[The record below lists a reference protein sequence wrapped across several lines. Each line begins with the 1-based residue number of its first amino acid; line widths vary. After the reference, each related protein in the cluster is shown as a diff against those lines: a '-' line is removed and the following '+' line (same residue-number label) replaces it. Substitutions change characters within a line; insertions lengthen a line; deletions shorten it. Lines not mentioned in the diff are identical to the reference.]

1 MTKGYSHLPL
11 DGFGILITRPI
22 RQAERLAKSI
32 ETAGGKP
39 IIFPT
44 IEIQAIEDKTPL
56 LKIIQNLKDYDL
68 VIFISANAVEQGMPY
83 IVESNIPLAS
93 LKFAAIG
100 NATKKALESYNV
112 KDVIA
117 PSERFDSEALLEL
130 SELQNVASKKI
141 VIFRGETGR
150 ETLATKLR
158 ERGAHVDYAACYR
171 RVIPSI
177 DAQSLGT
184 SWKNGEINAVST
196 MSLESLSNLCD
207 ILDSSTRHLLFN
219 TPVFVPHPRIASGA
233 EKMGLL
239 NLHITGTTD
248 EDLIKDL
255 SQYHAR

>member
-1 MTKGYSHLPL
+1 MTKAYAHLSL
-11 DGFGILITRPI
+11 EGLGVLITRPI
-22 RQAERLAKSI
+22 HQAERLAQAI
-32 ETAGGKP
+32 QTAGGKP

-44 IEIQAIEDKTPL
+44 IEIQAIGDKTSL
-56 LKIIQNLKDYDL
+56 LKMIQNLKDYDL
-68 VIFISANAVEQGMPY
+68 VIFISANAVEQGFPY
-83 IVESNIPLAS
+83 ILESKISLHS

-100 NATKKALESYNV
+100 NATKKALESYNI

-130 SELQNVASKKI
+130 TELQNVASKKI

-150 ETLATKLR
+150 ETLASKLR

-171 RVIPSI
+171 RAIPSM
-177 DAQSLGT
+177 DAQFLGA
-184 SWKNGEINAVST
+184 SWKNGEINAVSA

-233 EKMGLL
+233 EKMGLH

-248 EDLIKDL
+248 EDLIKNL